1 MDHSAS
7 EYTQR
12 VWKPS
17 FALRPIIPCDNQR
30 LLDGA
35 DIAMGDLRW
44 PTEDNIASVY
54 NPICYYTKDARSTQR
69 SQFSSMIDLVSVKER
84 RYVLRH

>member
-30 LLDGA
+30 LPDGA

-44 PTEDNIASVY
+44 LTEDNIASVC
-54 NPICYYTKDARSTQR
+54 NPICYYKTDACSTQG
-69 SQFSSMIDLVSVKER
+69 SPFSSMIDLVSVKER
-84 RYVLRH
+84 KYVLRH